1 MYILNIIKSIYSVL
15 TKKQKQ
21 NMLMLQFF
29 FAISAAVQLLGV
41 ASIAPFIGIISN
53 PESIHSSKLL
63 SSLYAFGGFESNRDF
78 IFAYAIFSVVSVF
91 ISNGVSALT
100 LWVQIKFSNY
110 IGCDMQSKIFSNFIY
125 RDYLFHKSTNY
136 NHPIAG
142 ITADAP
148 RFIYMVLQSY
158 LTMCSQIFVAAII
171 LGGLIILNPTVAVCS
186 ALIIGGSYLVT
197 YWIVKKSLVRHGDI
211 ITARSRAMQSLL
223 SEAFIGVKDLKLN
236 SLESK
241 YVNEFS
247 TVSAR
252 GLNSS
257 AFIVLSGDLP
267 RFAIETVSFGAI
279 LIFAIYLLSGHSEN
293 ANVVSI
299 LSVYALA
306 GYKLLP
312 TMQQIYKSI
321 SSMSANGSVV
331 NNIKRTLEVVSSNS
345 RSNSNVEPLGDIS
358 KISLDNVTYQYP
370 NTPKPAVASVS
381 LSFERGHLNTIA
393 GPSGSGKSTLM
404 DVILGLLTPESGTLS
419 TNLGEISSENMS
431 AYQRCMGY
439 VPQNIFIMEASVI
452 ANVAFGV
459 SKNEVDMERVK
470 RALVQANAMEFVEKM
485 PQGLETNLGQDGKLL
500 SGGQRQRIGIARALY
515 RSNKALILD
524 EPTSALDIESEHE
537 LMQLLNELKHSVLI
551 VVISHRPA
559 AIKLS
564 DRISVIVDGQ
574 LIANGGYDDLH
585 ANNEYFNSIIEKGS
599 MH

>member
-1 MYILNIIKSIYSVL
+1 
-15 TKKQKQ
+15 
-21 NMLMLQFF
+21 MLQFF
-29 FAISAAVQLLGV
+29 FAFSAVIQLLGV

-53 PESIHSSKLL
+53 PDSIHASKLL
-63 SSLYAFGGFESNRDF
+63 SSLYAFGKFESTKDF
-78 IFAYAIFSVVSVF
+78 IFAYAIFSVTSVF
-91 ISNGVSALT
+91 ISNGVTALT

-110 IGCDMQSKIFSNFIY
+110 IGCDLQSRLFSNFIY

-136 NHPIAG
+136 NNPIVN
-142 ITADAP
+142 ITGDAP

-158 LTMCSQIFVAAII
+158 LTMCSQIFVAVII
-171 LGGLIILNPTVAVCS
+171 LGGLILLDPVVAICS
-186 ALIIGGSYLVT
+186 ALLIGGSYLVT
-197 YWIVKKSLVRHGDI
+197 YWIVKKSLVRHGEI

-257 AFIVLSGDLP
+257 AFIALSGDLP
-267 RFAIETVSFGAI
+267 RFAIETVSFSAI
-279 LIFAIYLLSGHSEN
+279 LIFAIYLLSSHSAN

-331 NNIKRTLEVVSSNS
+331 NNIKRTLDVVPAIAPTQQD
-345 RSNSNVEPLGDIS
+345 VEPLGDIRN
-358 KISLDNVTYQYP
+358 ISLNNISYQYP
-370 NTPKPAVASVS
+370 NTPKPAVDAVT

-404 DVILGLLTPESGTLS
+404 DVILGLLPPMRGTLS
-419 TNLGEISSENMS
+419 TDLGDITADNMS

-439 VPQNIFIMEASVI
+439 VPQNIFVMEGSVI

-459 SKNEVDMERVK
+459 AKEEVDMERVK
-470 RALVQANAMEFVEKM
+470 RALIQANAMEFVEKM
-485 PQGLETNLGQDGKLL
+485 PKGLDTNLGQDGKLL

-524 EPTSALDIESEHE
+524 EPTSALDIDSEHE
-537 LMQLLNELKHSVLI
+537 LMQLLNQLKHSVLI

-564 DRISVIVDGQ
+564 DRISVIVDGK
-574 LIANGGYDDLH
+574 LIANGDYADLH